1 MDTTYASCHE
11 ICAREQKTDS
21 DFSVG
26 MQRKWAGLG
35 EVWRGWKIWKN
46 KQIECLLIP
55 NMICKNC
62 LHTALALVL
71 ACKRERERERDQ
83 SENKAR

>member
-35 EVWRGWKIWKN
+35 EVCGAGKFGKIN
-46 KQIECLLIP
+46 K
-55 NMICKNC
+55 
-62 LHTALALVL
+62 
-71 ACKRERERERDQ
+71 
-83 SENKAR
+83 